1 MPLDST
7 TEVAVVGSAA
17 VNTQFAPVAANIPA
31 RILVIA
37 NYDPA
42 KTAIVQ
48 NTVYSVLSPE
58 QAGDLFGFGFQA
70 HRLVRAAWK
79 GSQGVPMYVMP
90 VDDDAAGVQGAGEI
104 DYTGTTSASAGNVYF
119 YIAGELVQIP
129 VAKGDDATTVGD
141 TTVTKITNDTNLPV
155 TASNLAGVV
164 TITAKDS
171 NIDTNDISLTVNQIL
186 GQETAEGVTLAITD
200 MAAGAGIMLN
210 DMATA
215 LNALGTGDQQNQD
228 YYTEIIHG
236 WSVQTAVLDDL
247 SEYNGEGNDKVG
259 NWSATVHRPFRT
271 LSGDVAT
278 GSSGL
283 TAAKAL
289 GNGRKTLDR
298 TNGLISVPG
307 SPNHPAEIA
316 ATVLGYM
323 ARFNQEDPNRTMNGV
338 ALSGVLP
345 GKGDDDWTKDVDSRN
360 DAVKAGV
367 SPTYVTG
374 GAVEALNVLTFYHPD
389 SVTSSSNGYKS
400 QFSISKVRN
409 ITHNNWANF
418 NRQDW
423 KQVTVVADKA
433 TVTDPAAKLKVRD
446 TKDVQG
452 ELIAL
457 AEAYAAKGWLY
468 TDTFTIE
475 RIQNDPTLVVLRVG
489 TDGWT
494 ITFPALIS
502 GEGNVFD
509 QTTIF
514 DTSVTILNQ

>member
-7 TEVAVVGSAA
+7 TEVATVGSAA
-17 VNTQFAPVAANIPA
+17 QNTQFAPVAANIPS

-37 NYDPA
+37 NYSVA
-42 KTAIVQ
+42 KTAIVE
-48 NTVYSVLSPE
+48 NTVYQVLSPD

-79 GSQGVPMYVMP
+79 GSQGIPMYVMP
-90 VDDDAAGVQGAGEI
+90 VDDDGAGAANTFTLTLTATAA
-104 DYTGTTSASAGNVYF
+104 DAGNIYL
-119 YIAGELVQIP
+119 YIAGELVIIP
-129 VAKGDDATTVGD
+129 VSKGDTATLVGD
-141 TTVTKITNDTNLPV
+141 TMEAKINADTNLPV
-155 TASNLAGVV
+155 TAANVVGVV
-164 TITAKDS
+164 TLTAKDL
-171 NIDTNDISLTVNQIL
+171 NADTNDISVTVNEIL
-186 GQETAEGVTLAITD
+186 GQETAGGVTLVILDNAL
-200 MAAGAGIMLN
+200 GVGVMLS

-215 LNALGTGDQQNQD
+215 LNALGTGDQQNAD

-236 WSVQTAVLDDL
+236 WSVVSTVLDDL
-247 SEYNGEGNDKVG
+247 SEYNGEGNDKAG

-271 LSGDVAT
+271 ISGDVAVDST
-278 GSSGL
+278 GL

-298 TNGLISVPG
+298 TNGLVSVPG

-345 GKGDDDWTKDVDSRN
+345 GKGDDDWTRNTDSSN

-367 SPTYVTG
+367 SPTKVTG
-374 GAVEALNVLTFYHPD
+374 GAVECRNMLTFYHPD
-389 SVTSSSNGYKS
+389 SVSSSSNGYKS

-423 KQVTVVADKA
+423 KQVTVVGDKA

-446 TKDVQG
+446 TKDVKG

-457 AEAYAAKGWLY
+457 AEAYAAKGWMY
-468 TDTFTIE
+468 TDTFTID

-509 QTTIF
+509 MTTLF

>member
-7 TEVAVVGSAA
+7 TEVATVGSAA
-17 VNTQFAPVAANIPA
+17 VNTQFAPVASNIPS

-37 NYDPA
+37 NYSVA

-48 NTVYSVLSPE
+48 NTVYQVLSPE

-70 HRLVRAAWK
+70 HRLVKAAWK
-79 GSQGVPMYVMP
+79 GSQGVPVYVMP
-90 VDDDAAGVQGAGEI
+90 VDDDAAGAAA
-104 DYTGTTSASAGNVYF
+104 TGTITITATSADAGNIYL
-119 YIAGELVQIP
+119 YISGEPVTIP
-129 VAKGDDATTVGD
+129 VSKGDDATAIGATIE
-141 TTVTKITNDTNLPV
+141 TKINADTNLPV

-164 TITAKDS
+164 TVTAKDL
-171 NIDTNDISLTVNQIL
+171 NADTNDISMTVNEIL
-186 GQETAEGVTLAITD
+186 GQETAGGVTVAIVA
-200 MAAGAGIMLN
+200 MSGGVGVMLN

-215 LNALGTGDQQNQD
+215 LNALGTGDQQNAD
-228 YYTEIIHG
+228 YYTEVIHG
-236 WSVQTAVLDDL
+236 WSVVTAVLDDI

-271 LSGDVAT
+271 ISGDVVADAA
-278 GSSGL
+278 GL

-298 TNGLISVPG
+298 TNGLVSVPG

-345 GKGDDDWTKDVDSRN
+345 GKGDDDWTRNTDSSN
-360 DAVKAGV
+360 DAVLAGV
-367 SPTYVTG
+367 SPTKVVG
-374 GAVEALNVLTFYHPD
+374 GAVECRNILTFYHPD
-389 SVTSSSNGYKS
+389 SVSRSSNGYKS

-409 ITHNNWANF
+409 ITHNNWSNF

-423 KQVTVVADKA
+423 KQVTVVEDKSR
-433 TVTDPAAKLKVRD
+433 VTDPSAKLKVRD
-446 TKDVQG
+446 TKDVKG

-457 AEAYAAKGWLY
+457 AEAYADKGWLY
-468 TDTFTIE
+468 TDSFTID

-509 QTTIF
+509 MTTIF